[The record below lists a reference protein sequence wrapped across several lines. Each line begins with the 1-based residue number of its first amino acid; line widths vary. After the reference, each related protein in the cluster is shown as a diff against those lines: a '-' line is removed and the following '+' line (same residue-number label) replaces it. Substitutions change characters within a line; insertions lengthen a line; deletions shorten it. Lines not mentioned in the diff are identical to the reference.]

1 MRENGGKKKKREI
14 GVGIESDFFER
25 QRERQLRR
33 QKRGKDNDK
42 DGRIKKIKNET
53 EMKERWKRGKTER

>member
-1 MRENGGKKKKREI
+1 MEARRRKEI